1 MPRGRGRP
9 EVLGGRG
16 SPRRTSRNLTV
27 FNPERIEVDVLDV
40 GVCDAPEVAC
50 DGRLRADP
58 DEERLCRGAFAA
70 DPYLPE
76 PAVVPD
82 PIRST
87 GVDLESLAR
96 QRVARCRKPLG
107 RRLQVAALALG
118 LVDPEKEAAA
128 CRQRKPEQGDDAA
141 EDDENDA
148 AGAQCCLPVIES
160 PPARFA
166 RLRPRVSPRAACG
179 KASVARQRALRVLHG
194 RVTAS
199 GTPEAVRVLG
209 YG

>member
-1 MPRGRGRP
+1 
-9 EVLGGRG
+9 
-16 SPRRTSRNLTV
+16 
-27 FNPERIEVDVLDV
+27 
-40 GVCDAPEVAC
+40 
-50 DGRLRADP
+50 
-58 DEERLCRGAFAA
+58 
-70 DPYLPE
+70 
-76 PAVVPD
+76 PAVVPH

-128 CRQRKPEQGDDAA
+128 CRQRKPEQGDDTA

-166 RLRPRVSPRAACG
+166 RLRPRVSPRAPCG
-179 KASVARQRALRVLHG
+179 KASPRETSAPFACLHG
-194 RVTAS
+194 RGTAF
-199 GTPEAVRVLG
+199 GTPESCALASVWLSGTRT
-209 YG
+209 